1 MTLLIM
7 DLHSVVWKA
16 LCNFKIKN
24 NDETF
29 EIFKIIKNNSW
40 INVSYTKSKRL
51 QSLDCLFC
59 VQLEILFLGKFGPKN
74 QNYFELKFRTR
85 LIQIAELYR
94 KYVVFTFSVLEQKT
108 LLRQIWSKK
117 SKLSVKAENWYPEAN
132 LNMLVPNN
140 QNCWFKLKFCTRLI

>member
-7 DLHSVVWKA
+7 DLHSAVWKT

-51 QSLDCLFC
+51 
-59 VQLEILFLGKFGPKN
+59 
-74 QNYFELKFRTR
+74 
-85 LIQIAELYR
+85 
-94 KYVVFTFSVLEQKT
+94 
-108 LLRQIWSKK
+108 
-117 SKLSVKAENWYPEAN
+117 
-132 LNMLVPNN
+132 
-140 QNCWFKLKFCTRLI
+140 